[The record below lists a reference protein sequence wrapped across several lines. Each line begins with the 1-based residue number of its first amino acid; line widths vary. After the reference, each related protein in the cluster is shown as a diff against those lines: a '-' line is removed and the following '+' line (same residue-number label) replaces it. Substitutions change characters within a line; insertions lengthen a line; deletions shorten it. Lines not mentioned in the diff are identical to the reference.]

1 MCLSTHT
8 LFTPSTLVAPS
19 TAGWEQLC
27 RRTPKVL
34 RNPLA
39 SAPRKLA
46 CLALHMFV
54 CCCSVTVR
62 CHAGMVVLLLLI
74 EVCLEAASA
83 PARHITADF
92 CVDCSIPFPWVVQ
105 LRHAWACT
113 PCKPSSSPALWR
125 CSAQH
130 FSLPLLKVCCASGMQ
145 GMDALADVAAD
156 KKDWCGAGQCVDAGQ
171 AIIAESSPC
180 KPFVDAAG
188 QDAASINA
196 TPDTQLAQDVASR
209 PQPSP
214 ACAP

>member
-92 CVDCSIPFPWVVQ
+92 CVDCSIPLPWVVQ

-145 GMDALADVAAD
+145 GMDVRLRTWLQTRRTGV
-156 KKDWCGAGQCVDAGQ
+156 VQ
-171 AIIAESSPC
+171 ASASTPARPSSPTPHPANPLLMPPARTQQVGRC
-180 KPFVDAAG
+180 CSLQEVDR
-188 QDAASINA
+188 
-196 TPDTQLAQDVASR
+196 TSR
-209 PQPSP
+209 VSH
-214 ACAP
+214 

>member
-1 MCLSTHT
+1 
-8 LFTPSTLVAPS
+8 
-19 TAGWEQLC
+19 
-27 RRTPKVL
+27 
-34 RNPLA
+34 
-39 SAPRKLA
+39 
-46 CLALHMFV
+46 
-54 CCCSVTVR
+54 
-62 CHAGMVVLLLLI
+62 
-74 EVCLEAASA
+74 
-83 PARHITADF
+83 
-92 CVDCSIPFPWVVQ
+92 
-105 LRHAWACT
+105 
-113 PCKPSSSPALWR
+113 
-125 CSAQH
+125 
-130 FSLPLLKVCCASGMQ
+130 MQ